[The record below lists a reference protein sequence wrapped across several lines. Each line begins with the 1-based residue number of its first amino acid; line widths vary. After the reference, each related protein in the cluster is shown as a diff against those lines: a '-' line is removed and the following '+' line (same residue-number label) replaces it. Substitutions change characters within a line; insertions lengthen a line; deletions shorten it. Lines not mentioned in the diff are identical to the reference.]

1 MNINTWGKPLWKT
14 TGTAKGWI
22 SKEKGKASTQSVVL
36 DSAGGRVSEGIDLPF
51 KPRPRLKR
59 NQTSI

>member
-14 TGTAKGWI
+14 TGRAKGWI

-36 DSAGGRVSEGIDLPF
+36 ELSWGSGI
-51 KPRPRLKR
+51 
-59 NQTSI
+59 